1 MFSSSEPAHLIE
13 IREKSPGHPVIL
25 LDGREVR
32 TATSAVLSLGVDRP
46 PTLRL
51 ALLAI
56 DGMDVTVQGRVM
68 LDDETAAALVA
79 MGWTPPVTGPAS

>member
-1 MFSSSEPAHLIE
+1 M
-13 IREKSPGHPVIL
+13 
-25 LDGREVR
+25 R
-32 TATSAVLSLGVDRP
+32 TATSAVLALAVDKP

-56 DGMDVTVQGRVM
+56 DGMDVTVQGRVI

-79 MGWTPPVTGPAS
+79 MGWTPPPPGVSPSPPG